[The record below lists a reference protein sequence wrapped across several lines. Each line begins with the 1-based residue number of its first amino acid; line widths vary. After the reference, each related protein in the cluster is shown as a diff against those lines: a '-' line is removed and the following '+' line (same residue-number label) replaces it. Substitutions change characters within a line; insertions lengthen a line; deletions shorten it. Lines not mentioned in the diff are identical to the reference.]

1 MLWGRGTTLP
11 THGRA
16 KGSSTRARSSLFQ
29 SRKFEIPASS
39 GCTAPCFCATMRLGE
54 AVRVRC
60 LYGAD
65 ELAAFL
71 RPCGWAV
78 EPVAVDVLE
87 IIPHDVEQ
95 PELARL
101 QAEGL
106 LRVWNAAHRNEES
119 EVVLLDG
126 PSQRQPERSPELA
139 SDVLR
144 ARIEALVAERQAL
157 RLGGGPFPALERNR
171 RELGACQRQLSYA
184 LVAESQAA
192 RDSHPR
198 DAA

>member
-1 MLWGRGTTLP
+1 MG
-11 THGRA
+11 
-16 KGSSTRARSSLFQ
+16 
-29 SRKFEIPASS
+29 
-39 GCTAPCFCATMRLGE
+39 LGE

-106 LRVWNAAHRNEES
+106 LRVWNAAHRDEES

-126 PSQRQPERSPELA
+126 PSQRQPDRSPERA

-144 ARIEALVAERQAL
+144 GCIESLVAERQAL
-157 RLGGGPFPALERNR
+157 RLGPRASPALERNR
-171 RELGACQRQLSYA
+171 RELAACQRQLSNA
-184 LVAESQAA
+184 LVAESEAA
-192 RDSHPR
+192 RGPHPK